1 MAEVGSYYITI
12 MPEMSKFTGAVKG
25 ALGDVGTS
33 AGNSFSRSF
42 SDVLKGS
49 AIGTMVGSFATQLGG
64 KLMSGISTG
73 INRLDT
79 LENFPRVMEAF
90 GYSADD
96 ASAAVNN
103 IMEHLRG
110 LPTASQDVVA
120 LTQAISDS
128 TGDLD
133 LASRAALGFND
144 MMLAGGAST
153 QDMATATGVLNRIL
167 GKGSAT
173 TQQWNSLMA
182 VMPKQ
187 LDLVA
192 ESMLGTGASSWDLY
206 AALEDGT
213 VSYNDFLRAIVK
225 LDEEGTA
232 ATKSFYDQAKA
243 NSIGIGSAIENIG
256 NRIGA
261 GWANVF
267 KAIGQQEIHDVLEGV
282 ADAIKAPLDA
292 LANGIAYL
300 KEKIGETSI
309 MENAAT
315 VFKKIGEAISG
326 VWNDGGPDMLKAL
339 ADGLVSLTDGALKWL
354 ADNGDLVTT
363 AVWGMVGALAALAG
377 WKIGTA
383 LATLPTVLTGITAAL
398 SANPFVLIVGGVIAL
413 AAALYGF
420 FTQTEEGKAIW
431 QNFCQLLSDL
441 WTGLQEDWAVLTSTL
456 SREWQSFQ
464 DFINGIPE
472 WWKGIKEYWANA
484 LAEQAENF
492 RVSWEK
498 IRSDLTAAWEG
509 IKATLAGVIEGIR
522 SNITTTLENIK
533 TTALQVWENIKTGA
547 STAWNAIRSTV
558 TGIVD
563 GLRSTVTGAF
573 EGIRSTVTSIWNGI
587 KESISNA
594 INGAKDAVSSAI
606 ETIKGLFNFQIS
618 WPHIPLPH
626 FSVSGSPNPLD
637 WLTSGP
643 PSISVDWYAKGGLFT
658 RPTIAGLGEAGDEA
672 ALPLND
678 SVYARIAQGIASQ
691 MGSGGGDVILTGNY
705 FVIREE
711 ADIDRIAERLNQKIA
726 RERASERVS
735 AA

>member
-12 MPEMSKFTGAVKG
+12 MPDMSKFTGSVKS

-49 AIGTMVGSFATQLGG
+49 AIGTMVGNFATQLGG
-64 KLMSGISTG
+64 QLMSGIDVG
-73 INRLDT
+73 IRRIDT
-79 LENFPRVMEAF
+79 LKNYPKVMQAL
-90 GYSADD
+90 GYSTEEAD
-96 ASAAVNN
+96 ASVQL
-103 IMEHLRG
+103 IMKHLDG
-110 LPTASQDVVA
+110 LPTTTQDMVT
-120 LTQAISDS
+120 LTQSIADS

-133 LASRAALGFND
+133 LATRAALGFND
-144 MMLAGGAST
+144 MMLANGASAGEMT
-153 QDMATATGVLNRIL
+153 QAMGVFNRVL
-167 GKGSAT
+167 GKGNAT
-173 TQQWNSLMA
+173 TAQWMSLQS
-182 VMPKQ
+182 VMPAQ
-187 LDLVA
+187 LALVA
-192 ESMLGTGASSWDLY
+192 RELMGESASAEDLREALNNGEISW
-206 AALEDGT
+206 
-213 VSYNDFLRAIVK
+213 NDFLRAIVK
-225 LDEEGTA
+225 LDEEGTGSVD
-232 ATKSFYDQAKA
+232 SFTNQAKA
-243 NSIGIGSAIENIG
+243 NVEGIGTALTNLP
-256 NRIGA
+256 NRIGQ
-261 GWANVF
+261 GWANIF
-267 KAIGQQEIHDVLEGV
+267 DAIGRQNISGPIN
-282 ADAIKAPLDA
+282 AMSYGIRDAMTNV
-292 LANGIAYL
+292 ANGIAYL
-300 KEKIGETSI
+300 REKIGETSI
-309 MENAAT
+309 MENAAA

-339 ADGLVSLTDGALKWL
+339 ADGLISLTDGALQWL
-354 ADNGDLVTT
+354 ANNGDLVTT
-363 AVWGMVGALAALAG
+363 AIWGLVGALAALAG
-377 WKIGTA
+377 WKMGAA

-398 SANPFVLIVGGVIAL
+398 SVNPFILIVGGVIAL

-431 QNFCQLLSDL
+431 QGFCQLLSEL

-456 SREWQSFQ
+456 TQEWQSFQ

-472 WWKGIKEYWANA
+472 WWAGVKEFWAQA
-484 LAEQAENF
+484 LEEQAENF

-509 IKATLAGVIEGIR
+509 IKATLAGVVEGIR
-522 SNITTTLENIK
+522 SNITTTLDNIK
-533 TTALQVWENIKTGA
+533 TTALQAWENIKTGA
-547 STAWNAIRSTV
+547 SNAWNAIKSTV
-558 TGIVD
+558 TGVVD
-563 GLRSTVTGAF
+563 GLRSTVTSAF

-587 KESISNA
+587 KESISSA
-594 INGAKDAVSSAI
+594 INAARDVVSRAI
-606 ETIKGLFNFQIS
+606 ESIKSLFNFQIS

-691 MGSGGGDVILTGNY
+691 MGSGGDVILTGNY

>member
-12 MPEMSKFTGAVKG
+12 MPEMSKFTGAVKS

-173 TQQWNSLMA
+173 TQQWQSLMA

-192 ESMLGTGASSWDLY
+192 ESMLGTGASSMDLY
-206 AALEDGT
+206 AALENGT
-213 VSYNDFLRAIVK
+213 VSYNDFLRAIVR

-309 MENAAT
+309 MENAAI

-339 ADGLVSLTDGALKWL
+339 ADGLISLTDGALKWL
-354 ADNGDLVTT
+354 ADNGDVVTT
-363 AVWGMVGALAALAG
+363 AIWGLVGALAALAG
-377 WKIGTA
+377 WKIGAA
-383 LATLPTVLTGITAAL
+383 LAALPTVLTGITAAL
-398 SANPFVLIVGGVIAL
+398 SVNPFVLIIGGVIAL
-413 AAALYGF
+413 AATLYGF

-431 QNFCQLLSDL
+431 QGFCQLLSDL

-472 WWKGIKEYWANA
+472 WWNGIKEYWANA

-509 IKATLAGVIEGIR
+509 IKATLAGVVAGIR
-522 SNITTTLENIK
+522 TNITTTLENIK
-533 TTALQVWENIKTGA
+533 TTALQVWESIKTGA

-587 KESISNA
+587 KDSISSA
-594 INGAKDAVSSAI
+594 INAAKDAVSSAI
-606 ETIKGLFNFQIS
+606 ETIKGLFNFTWS
-618 WPHIPLPH
+618 LPRPSLPHIEWHMESIAGLL
-626 FSVSGSPNPLD
+626 SVPVFDGVS
-637 WLTSGP
+637 
-643 PSISVDWYAKGGLFT
+643 WYAKGGLFT
-658 RPTIAGLGEAGDEA
+658 QPTIAGLGEAGDEA